1 MNGPA
6 NGPITGTFISK
17 PCASDEALE
26 TVENAHIS
34 MAKYKVGRHVYG
46 CGHGYDSVC
55 LGARC
60 RFFAAVEPENPNAVN
75 YCDNVNSRCLPCR
88 KKTLARRATRA
99 RQVERELKALMTLR
113 ILYGEKIRR
122 EKVLIPFLACRD
134 DLAAQN
140 LIQQPT

>member
-6 NGPITGTFISK
+6 NGPITGPFISK

-26 TVENAHIS
+26 TVENSHIS

-55 LGARC
+55 LRARC

-75 YCDNVNSRCLPCR
+75 YCDN
-88 KKTLARRATRA
+88 
-99 RQVERELKALMTLR
+99 
-113 ILYGEKIRR
+113 IRR